1 MASKSLGTLTLDL
14 IAKTGGFTGPMD
26 KAARQTKKNSDQMAK
41 YGKAV
46 GTAIGV
52 GATAA
57 AAGIVLMIQ
66 RERDL
71 IDEQAKVAQKLDTTY
86 ESMANLRRAGELGG
100 VGFNTI
106 ETAGRTLNAN
116 IGKAIQGV
124 TLQADAFE
132 RLGLSAQEVYDVPL
146 DQRIAMI
153 NKALDENVSASERAA
168 VAGDLF
174 GTRNAA
180 AIQQLDP
187 GTIAEAAR
195 QVEIFGLNL
204 SDVDAAKVEMANDA
218 MSTFGLLADGIGKQL
233 TVELAPALKA
243 LGDEFLTSAEEAGGL
258 GDQVQGAVEKSVN
271 ALAFVMDAVDGVGVV
286 FGTVGR
292 TASLVVLSMNEQI
305 YEFADSIY
313 NGPIEAFNELISV
326 ANQIPGVDIEPRGL
340 TGAGAKIRNEL
351 ELVRGAI
358 AAGQDDLQTYL
369 NTPLAGERFKTAYKA
384 AQEAGEAAAEAAVLA
399 RSAADETGTAYEAIA
414 SSAGSATD
422 EIGRQISA
430 LERAA
435 KVWGMTADEV
445 QIYELRTAGATDQQL
460 EYAESLL
467 ETVAGFE
474 AAKKAQDDYAKL
486 VDDLRTDEE
495 KLTDQ
500 LGDRL
505 DIMKQMADL
514 SDDDKNNAYSR
525 IAADAIP
532 DMPSFDGLD
541 PSIGGAFG
549 ELAKVDKAEEALEEW
564 YETQLKML
572 ENFREEKSEL
582 NEQWDDEELKL
593 KQQHEEQLMEIEQAR
608 RVAQMAAGEEA
619 FGNMAD
625 AAKVFFGENSKLY
638 RAAFAVEKSYAIGK
652 ALMNV
657 PKSYSDAFAAVVG
670 IPIVGPVLAPAA
682 GVAAATAQVAQA
694 AAIGNIGMA
703 HDGMDSIP
711 KTGSWILEKGE
722 RVTTA
727 ETSAK
732 LDGVL
737 EDIRSNRAGAGGM
750 GGGGNTFYNTFN
762 VPERMNR
769 QTQAQIN
776 QSQAREQSRVQAR
789 FGK

>member
-14 IAKTGGFTGPMD
+14 VAKTGGFTGPMD

-52 GATAA
+52 GAAAA

-124 TLQADAFE
+124 TLQAEAFE

-153 NKALDENVSASERAA
+153 NDALNKNVTASERAA

-218 MSTFGLLADGIGKQL
+218 MSTFGLLTDGIGKQL
-233 TVELAPALKA
+233 TVQLAPILKA
-243 LGDEFLTSAEEAGGL
+243 VGDEFLNSADEAGGL
-258 GDQVQGAVEKSVN
+258 GKQVESAVETAVN
-271 ALAFVMDAVDGVGVV
+271 ALAFVVDAGDGVGRA
-286 FGTVGR
+286 F
-292 TASLVVLSMNEQI
+292 SLVADNIVLM
-305 YEFADSIY
+305 FATAQYAVYTATAGILDAID
-313 NGPIEAFNELISV
+313 G
-326 ANQIPGVDIEPRGL
+326 IPGIDVKVNVDSARRSAEL
-340 TGAGAKIRNEL
+340 AKGVMSEALSSMKDTI
-351 ELVRGAI
+351 
-358 AAGQDDLQTYL
+358 D
-369 NTPLAGERFKTAYKA
+369 TPLAGERLRKAYKA
-384 AQEAGEAAAEAAVLA
+384 AQEAGEAAAEAAVENRKLA
-399 RSAADETGTAYEAIA
+399 NETGEAFDDMADSARGARDAIGDQIAQLELQVATLGMSEEQTTLFKLALEGATEAQIAQADAALNTIDAYEKQVEA
-414 SSAGSATD
+414 
-422 EIGRQISA
+422 Q
-430 LERAA
+430 
-435 KVWGMTADEV
+435 K
-445 QIYELRTAGATDQQL
+445 
-460 EYAESLL
+460 
-467 ETVAGFE
+467 E
-474 AAKKAQDDYAKL
+474 AAKQIEEINKQAQQIQDSYKDEEQRLLESYERRRQIVLDNTEVTGQARAELLRKMEEGL
-486 VDDLRTDEE
+486 NEELAEINAGYWEQYLEGARENLESFDDLAGETIDNFSSRFGDAFESMIFDAET
-495 KLTDQ
+495 
-500 LGDRL
+500 LGEAVSG
-505 DIMKQMADL
+505 MAE
-514 SDDDKNNAYSR
+514 NMAR
-525 IAADAIP
+525 
-532 DMPSFDGLD
+532 
-541 PSIGGAFG
+541 SIVSALG
-549 ELAKVDKAEEALEEW
+549 E
-564 YETQLKML
+564 
-572 ENFREEKSEL
+572 
-582 NEQWDDEELKL
+582 
-593 KQQHEEQLMEIEQAR
+593 
-608 RVAQMAAGEEA
+608 MAAQWLAYQAIQLITGKA
-619 FGNMAD
+619 TQAS
-625 AAKVFFGENSKLY
+625 AATTLTANAAAMSAAAGLN
-638 RAAFAVEKSYAIGK
+638 AFAST
-652 ALMNV
+652 
-657 PKSYSDAFAAVVG
+657 AA
-670 IPIVGPVLAPAA
+670 IPIVGPFAAPAA
-682 GVAAATAQVAQA
+682 AAAATAITAPMA
-694 AAIGNIGMA
+694 ATVSALALSGMA
-703 HDGMDSIP
+703 HDGIDSIP
-711 KTGSWILEKGE
+711 EDGSWYLQKGE

-776 QSQAREQSRVQAR
+776 QSQSREQSRVQAR

>member
-218 MSTFGLLADGIGKQL
+218 MSTFGLLTDGIGKQL
-233 TVELAPALKA
+233 TVQLAPILKA
-243 LGDEFLTSAEEAGGL
+243 VGDEFLNSADEAGGL
-258 GDQVQGAVEKSVN
+258 GKQVESAVETAVN
-271 ALAFVMDAVDGVGVV
+271 ALAFVVDAGDGVGRA
-286 FGTVGR
+286 F
-292 TASLVVLSMNEQI
+292 SLVADNIVLM
-305 YEFADSIY
+305 FATAQYAVYTATAGILDAID
-313 NGPIEAFNELISV
+313 G
-326 ANQIPGVDIEPRGL
+326 IPGIDVKVNVDSARRSAEL
-340 TGAGAKIRNEL
+340 AKGVMSEALSSMKDTI
-351 ELVRGAI
+351 
-358 AAGQDDLQTYL
+358 D
-369 NTPLAGERFKTAYKA
+369 TPLAGERLRKAYKA
-384 AQEAGEAAAEAAVLA
+384 AQEAGEAAAEAAVKL
-399 RSAADETGTAYEAIA
+399 RKDNEDTGDSFADL
-414 SSAGSATD
+414 AGSANEATD
-422 EIGRQISA
+422 EIRKQISA

-435 KVWGMTADEV
+435 IVWGMSADEIQV
-445 QIYELRTAGATDQQL
+445 YELRAAGATDQQL

-505 DIMKQMADL
+505 DIMKQMSDL

-572 ENFREEKSEL
+572 EKFREEKSEL

>member
-14 IAKTGGFTGPMD
+14 VAKTGGFTGPMD

-52 GATAA
+52 GAAAA

-124 TLQADAFE
+124 TLQAEAFE

-153 NKALDENVSASERAA
+153 NDALNKNVTASERAA

-218 MSTFGLLADGIGKQL
+218 MSTFGLLTDGIGKQL
-233 TVELAPALKA
+233 TVQLAPILKA
-243 LGDEFLTSAEEAGGL
+243 VGDEFLNSADEAGGL
-258 GDQVQGAVEKSVN
+258 GKQVESAVETAVN
-271 ALAFVMDAVDGVGVV
+271 ALAFVVDAGDGVGRA
-286 FGTVGR
+286 F
-292 TASLVVLSMNEQI
+292 SLVADNIVLM
-305 YEFADSIY
+305 FATAQYAVYTATAGILDAID
-313 NGPIEAFNELISV
+313 G
-326 ANQIPGVDIEPRGL
+326 IPGIDVKVNVDSARRSAEL
-340 TGAGAKIRNEL
+340 AKGVMSEALSSMKDTI
-351 ELVRGAI
+351 
-358 AAGQDDLQTYL
+358 D
-369 NTPLAGERFKTAYKA
+369 TPLAGERLRKAYKA
-384 AQEAGEAAAEAAVLA
+384 AQEAGEAAAEAAVKLRKDNEDTGDSFLDLA
-399 RSAADETGTAYEAIA
+399 DSTNAATDAIA
-414 SSAGSATD
+414 SQLEQLDLQVATMKMSD
-422 EIGRQISA
+422 DAATLFKLA
-430 LERAA
+430 L
-435 KVWGMTADEV
+435 D
-445 QIYELRTAGATDQQL
+445 GATDSQI
-460 EYAESLL
+460 AHAKAAL
-467 ETVAGFE
+467 ETIEVYEKQVEAQKE
-474 AAKKAQDDYAKL
+474 AAKQIEEINKQAQQIQDSYK
-486 VDDLRTDEE
+486 DEE
-495 KLTDQ
+495 Q
-500 LGDRL
+500 RL
-505 DIMKQMADL
+505 LESYERRRQIVLDNTEVTGQARAELLRKMEEGLNEELAEI
-514 SDDDKNNAYSR
+514 NAGYWEQYLEGAR
-525 IAADAIP
+525 ENLE
-532 DMPSFDGLD
+532 SFD
-541 PSIGGAFG
+541 
-549 ELAKVDKAEEALEEW
+549 ELAGETIDNFSSRFGDAFESMIFDAETLGEAVSG
-564 YETQLKML
+564 MA
-572 ENFREEKSEL
+572 EN
-582 NEQWDDEELKL
+582 
-593 KQQHEEQLMEIEQAR
+593 MAR
-608 RVAQMAAGEEA
+608 SIVSALGEMAAQWLAYQAVQLLVGKSTQASGATTMAANAEA
-619 FGNMAD
+619 MSIMAGINAFSST
-625 AAKVFFGENSKLY
+625 AA
-638 RAAFAVEKSYAIGK
+638 
-652 ALMNV
+652 
-657 PKSYSDAFAAVVG
+657 
-670 IPIVGPVLAPAA
+670 IPIVGPPAAPAA
-682 GVAAATAQVAQA
+682 AAAATAVTAPMA
-694 AAIGNIGMA
+694 AAVSAIALSGMA
-703 HDGMDSIP
+703 HDGIDSVP
-711 KTGSWILEKGE
+711 NDGTWLLQKGE

>member
-14 IAKTGGFTGPMD
+14 VAKTGGFTGPMD

-124 TLQADAFE
+124 TLQAEAFE

-153 NKALDENVSASERAA
+153 NDALNKNVTASERAA

-218 MSTFGLLADGIGKQL
+218 MSTFGLLTDGIGKQL
-233 TVELAPALKA
+233 TVQLAPILKA
-243 LGDEFLTSAEEAGGL
+243 VGDEFLNSADEAGGL
-258 GDQVQGAVEKSVN
+258 GKQVESAVETAVN
-271 ALAFVMDAVDGVGVV
+271 ALAFVVDAGDGVGRA
-286 FGTVGR
+286 F
-292 TASLVVLSMNEQI
+292 SLVADNIVLM
-305 YEFADSIY
+305 FATAQYAVYTATAGILDAID
-313 NGPIEAFNELISV
+313 G
-326 ANQIPGVDIEPRGL
+326 IPGIDVKVNVDSARRSAEL
-340 TGAGAKIRNEL
+340 AKGVMSEALSSMKDTI
-351 ELVRGAI
+351 
-358 AAGQDDLQTYL
+358 D
-369 NTPLAGERFKTAYKA
+369 TPLAGERLRKAYKA
-384 AQEAGEAAAEAAVLA
+384 AQEAGEAAAEAAVKLRKDNEDTGDSFLDLA
-399 RSAADETGTAYEAIA
+399 DSTNAATDAIA
-414 SSAGSATD
+414 SQLEQLDLQVATMKMSD
-422 EIGRQISA
+422 DAATLFKLA
-430 LERAA
+430 L
-435 KVWGMTADEV
+435 D
-445 QIYELRTAGATDQQL
+445 GATDSQI
-460 EYAESLL
+460 AHAKAAL
-467 ETVAGFE
+467 ETIEVYEKQVEAQKE
-474 AAKKAQDDYAKL
+474 AAKQIEEINKQAQQIQDSYK
-486 VDDLRTDEE
+486 DEE
-495 KLTDQ
+495 Q
-500 LGDRL
+500 RL
-505 DIMKQMADL
+505 LESYERRRQIVLDNTEVTGQARAELLRKMEEGLNEELAEI
-514 SDDDKNNAYSR
+514 NAGYWEQYLEGAR
-525 IAADAIP
+525 ENLE
-532 DMPSFDGLD
+532 SFD
-541 PSIGGAFG
+541 
-549 ELAKVDKAEEALEEW
+549 ELAGETIDNFSSRFGDAFESMIFDAETLGEAVSG
-564 YETQLKML
+564 MA
-572 ENFREEKSEL
+572 EN
-582 NEQWDDEELKL
+582 
-593 KQQHEEQLMEIEQAR
+593 MAR
-608 RVAQMAAGEEA
+608 SIVSALGEMAAQWLAYQAVQLLVGKSTQASGATTMAANAEA
-619 FGNMAD
+619 MSIMAGINAFSST
-625 AAKVFFGENSKLY
+625 AA
-638 RAAFAVEKSYAIGK
+638 
-652 ALMNV
+652 
-657 PKSYSDAFAAVVG
+657 
-670 IPIVGPVLAPAA
+670 IPIVGPPAAPAA
-682 GVAAATAQVAQA
+682 AAAATAVTAPMA
-694 AAIGNIGMA
+694 AAVSAIALSGMA
-703 HDGMDSIP
+703 HDGIDSVP
-711 KTGSWILEKGE
+711 NDGTWLLQKGE

-737 EDIRSNRAGAGGM
+737 EDIRSNRADAGGM

>member
-14 IAKTGGFTGPMD
+14 VAKTGGFTGPMD

-41 YGKAV
+41 AGKAV
-46 GTAIGV
+46 GVAIGA
-52 GATAA
+52 GAVAA
-57 AAGIVLMIQ
+57 VAGISLMIA

-218 MSTFGLLADGIGKQL
+218 MSTFGLLTDGIGKQL
-233 TVELAPALKA
+233 TVQLAPILKA
-243 LGDEFLTSAEEAGGL
+243 VGDEFLNSADEAGGL
-258 GDQVQGAVEKSVN
+258 GNQVEDAVEMAVS
-271 ALAFVMDAVDGVGVV
+271 ALAFMVDAGDGVGRVFSVV
-286 FGTVGR
+286 ADTIVGTFATGEYWVKR
-292 TASLVVLSMNEQI
+292 ISASI
-305 YEFADSIY
+305 
-313 NGPIEAFNELISV
+313 IETVES
-326 ANQIPGVDIEPRGL
+326 IPGVDLDIDTESLRKS
-340 TGAGAKIRNEL
+340 AAQAQQIAFEAAKEISNAINE
-351 ELVRGAI
+351 
-358 AAGQDDLQTYL
+358 
-369 NTPLAGERFKTAYKA
+369 PLAGERLRKAYKA
-384 AQEAGEAAAEAAVLA
+384 AQEAGEAAAEAAVKLRKDNEDTGDSFLDLA
-399 RSAADETGTAYEAIA
+399 DSANAATDAIA
-414 SSAGSATD
+414 SQLEQLDLQVATMKMSD
-422 EIGRQISA
+422 DAATLFKLA
-430 LERAA
+430 L
-435 KVWGMTADEV
+435 D
-445 QIYELRTAGATDQQL
+445 GATDSQI
-460 EYAESLL
+460 AHAKAAL
-467 ETVAGFE
+467 ETIEVYEKQVEAQKE
-474 AAKKAQDDYAKL
+474 AAKQIEEINKQAQQIQDSYK
-486 VDDLRTDEE
+486 DEE
-495 KLTDQ
+495 Q
-500 LGDRL
+500 RL
-505 DIMKQMADL
+505 LESYERRRQIVLDNTEVTGQARAELLRKMEEGLNEELAEI
-514 SDDDKNNAYSR
+514 NAGYWEQYLEGAR
-525 IAADAIP
+525 ENLE
-532 DMPSFDGLD
+532 SFD
-541 PSIGGAFG
+541 
-549 ELAKVDKAEEALEEW
+549 ELAGETIDNFSSRFGDAFESMIFDAETLGEAVSG
-564 YETQLKML
+564 MA
-572 ENFREEKSEL
+572 EN
-582 NEQWDDEELKL
+582 
-593 KQQHEEQLMEIEQAR
+593 MAR
-608 RVAQMAAGEEA
+608 SIVSALGEMAAQWLAYQAVQLLVGKSTQASGATTMAANAEA
-619 FGNMAD
+619 MSIMAGINAFSST
-625 AAKVFFGENSKLY
+625 AA
-638 RAAFAVEKSYAIGK
+638 
-652 ALMNV
+652 
-657 PKSYSDAFAAVVG
+657 
-670 IPIVGPVLAPAA
+670 IPIVGPPAAPAA
-682 GVAAATAQVAQA
+682 AAAATAVTAPMA
-694 AAIGNIGMA
+694 AAVSAIALSGMA
-703 HDGMDSIP
+703 HDGIDSVP
-711 KTGSWILEKGE
+711 NDGTWLLQKGE

-737 EDIRSNRAGAGGM
+737 EDIRSNRADAGGM

>member
-218 MSTFGLLADGIGKQL
+218 MSTFGLLTDGIGKQL
-233 TVELAPALKA
+233 TVQLAPILKA
-243 LGDEFLTSAEEAGGL
+243 VGDEFLNSADEAGGL
-258 GDQVQGAVEKSVN
+258 GKQVESAVETAVN
-271 ALAFVMDAVDGVGVV
+271 ALAFVVDAGDGVGRA
-286 FGTVGR
+286 F
-292 TASLVVLSMNEQI
+292 SLVADNIVLM
-305 YEFADSIY
+305 FATAQYAVYTATAGILDAID
-313 NGPIEAFNELISV
+313 G
-326 ANQIPGVDIEPRGL
+326 IPGIDVKVNVDSARRSAEL
-340 TGAGAKIRNEL
+340 AKGVMSEALSSMKDTI
-351 ELVRGAI
+351 
-358 AAGQDDLQTYL
+358 D
-369 NTPLAGERFKTAYKA
+369 TPLAGERLRKAYKA
-384 AQEAGEAAAEAAVLA
+384 AQEAGEAAAEAAVKL
-399 RSAADETGTAYEAIA
+399 RKDNEDTGDSFADL
-414 SSAGSATD
+414 AGSANEATD
-422 EIGRQISA
+422 EIRKQISA

-435 KVWGMTADEV
+435 IVWGMSADEV

-505 DIMKQMADL
+505 DIMKQMSDL

-572 ENFREEKSEL
+572 EKFREEKSEL

-737 EDIRSNRAGAGGM
+737 EDIRSNRADAGGM

-789 FGK
+789 LGK

>member
-14 IAKTGGFTGPMD
+14 VAKTGGFTGPMD
-26 KAARQTKKNSDQMAK
+26 KAARQTKKNTDQMAK
-41 YGKAV
+41 AGKAV
-46 GTAIGV
+46 GIAIGA

-124 TLQADAFE
+124 TLQAEAFE

-153 NKALDENVSASERAA
+153 NKALNENVSASERAA

-218 MSTFGLLADGIGKQL
+218 MSTFGLITDGIGKQL
-233 TVELAPALKA
+233 AVELAPILKA
-243 LGDEFLTSAEEAGGL
+243 IGEEFLNSAEEAGGL
-258 GDQVQGAVEKSVN
+258 GNQVESAVEKSVK
-271 ALAFVMDAVDGVGVV
+271 ALAFVVDAGDGVGRVFSVV
-286 FGTVGR
+286 ADTIVGTFATGEYWVKR
-292 TASLVVLSMNEQI
+292 LSASVL
-305 YEFADSIY
+305 
-313 NGPIEAFNELISV
+313 EALD
-326 ANQIPGVDIEPRGL
+326 AIPGIDLTVDAASMRQSVEQARMV
-340 TGAGAKIRNEL
+340 AQEAAKEISAALNE
-351 ELVRGAI
+351 
-358 AAGQDDLQTYL
+358 
-369 NTPLAGERFKTAYKA
+369 PLAGERLLKAYQA
-384 AQEAGEAAAEAAVLA
+384 AQDAGEAAAEAAVENRQLA
-399 RSAADETGTAYEAIA
+399 HDTGAAFQDVDAAATA
-414 SSAGSATD
+414 ATD

-445 QIYELRTAGATDQQL
+445 QIYELKTAGATDQQL

-467 ETVAGFE
+467 ETVTGFE

-505 DIMKQMADL
+505 DIMKQMSDL
-514 SDDDKNNAYSR
+514 SDDDKNKAYSR

-532 DMPSFDGLD
+532 DIPSFDGLD

-572 ENFREEKSEL
+572 EKFREEKSEL

>member
-14 IAKTGGFTGPMD
+14 VAKTGGFAGPMD

-41 YGKAV
+41 AGKAV
-46 GTAIGV
+46 GVAIGA
-52 GATAA
+52 GAVAA
-57 AAGIVLMIQ
+57 VAGISLMIA

-218 MSTFGLLADGIGKQL
+218 MSTFGLLTDGIGKQL
-233 TVELAPALKA
+233 TVQLAPILKA
-243 LGDEFLTSAEEAGGL
+243 VGDEFLNSADEAGGL
-258 GDQVQGAVEKSVN
+258 GNQVEDAVEMAVS
-271 ALAFVMDAVDGVGVV
+271 ALAFMVDAGDGVGRVFSVV
-286 FGTVGR
+286 ADTIVGTFATGEYWVKR
-292 TASLVVLSMNEQI
+292 ISASI
-305 YEFADSIY
+305 
-313 NGPIEAFNELISV
+313 IETVES
-326 ANQIPGVDIEPRGL
+326 IPGVDLDIDTESLRKS
-340 TGAGAKIRNEL
+340 AAQAQQIAFEAAKEISNAINE
-351 ELVRGAI
+351 
-358 AAGQDDLQTYL
+358 
-369 NTPLAGERFKTAYKA
+369 PLAGERLRKAYKA
-384 AQEAGEAAAEAAVLA
+384 AQEAGEAAAEAAVKLRKDNEDTGDSFLDLA
-399 RSAADETGTAYEAIA
+399 DSANAATDAIA
-414 SSAGSATD
+414 SQLEQLDLQVATMKMSD
-422 EIGRQISA
+422 DAATLFKLA
-430 LERAA
+430 L
-435 KVWGMTADEV
+435 D
-445 QIYELRTAGATDQQL
+445 GATDSQI
-460 EYAESLL
+460 AHAKAAL
-467 ETVAGFE
+467 ETIEVYEKQVEAQKE
-474 AAKKAQDDYAKL
+474 AAKQIEEINKQAQQIQDSYK
-486 VDDLRTDEE
+486 DEE
-495 KLTDQ
+495 Q
-500 LGDRL
+500 RL
-505 DIMKQMADL
+505 LESYERRRQIVLDNTEVTGQARAELLRKMEEGLNEELAEI
-514 SDDDKNNAYSR
+514 NAGYWEQYLEGAR
-525 IAADAIP
+525 ENLE
-532 DMPSFDGLD
+532 SFD
-541 PSIGGAFG
+541 
-549 ELAKVDKAEEALEEW
+549 ELAGETIDNFSSRFGDAFESMIFDAETLGEAVSG
-564 YETQLKML
+564 MA
-572 ENFREEKSEL
+572 EN
-582 NEQWDDEELKL
+582 
-593 KQQHEEQLMEIEQAR
+593 MAR
-608 RVAQMAAGEEA
+608 SIVSALGEMAAQWLAYQAVQLLVGKSTQASGATTMAANAEA
-619 FGNMAD
+619 MSIMAGINAFSST
-625 AAKVFFGENSKLY
+625 AA
-638 RAAFAVEKSYAIGK
+638 
-652 ALMNV
+652 
-657 PKSYSDAFAAVVG
+657 
-670 IPIVGPVLAPAA
+670 IPIVGPPAAPAA
-682 GVAAATAQVAQA
+682 AAAATAVTAPMA
-694 AAIGNIGMA
+694 AAVSAIALSGMA
-703 HDGMDSIP
+703 HDGIDSVP
-711 KTGSWILEKGE
+711 NDGTWLLQKGE

-737 EDIRSNRAGAGGM
+737 EDIRSNRADAGGM

>member
-218 MSTFGLLADGIGKQL
+218 MSTFGLLTDGIGKQL
-233 TVELAPALKA
+233 TVQLAPILKA
-243 LGDEFLTSAEEAGGL
+243 VGDEFLNSADEAGGL
-258 GDQVQGAVEKSVN
+258 GKQVESAVETAVN
-271 ALAFVMDAVDGVGVV
+271 ALAFVVDAGDGVGRA
-286 FGTVGR
+286 F
-292 TASLVVLSMNEQI
+292 SLVADNIVLM
-305 YEFADSIY
+305 FATAQYAVYTATAGILDAID
-313 NGPIEAFNELISV
+313 G
-326 ANQIPGVDIEPRGL
+326 IPGIDVKVNVDSARRSAEL
-340 TGAGAKIRNEL
+340 AKGVMSEALSSMKDTI
-351 ELVRGAI
+351 
-358 AAGQDDLQTYL
+358 D
-369 NTPLAGERFKTAYKA
+369 TPLAGERLRKAYKA
-384 AQEAGEAAAEAAVLA
+384 AQEAGEAAAEAAVKL
-399 RSAADETGTAYEAIA
+399 RKDNEDTGDSFADL
-414 SSAGSATD
+414 AGSANEATD
-422 EIGRQISA
+422 EIRKQISA

-435 KVWGMTADEV
+435 IVWGMSADEV

-572 ENFREEKSEL
+572 EKFREEKSEL

-737 EDIRSNRAGAGGM
+737 EDIRSNRADAGGM

-789 FGK
+789 LGK